1 MGGFT
6 PYEKYNTLCISGLQN
21 HPSQALGAVGTPV
34 YTLNVR
40 LPAAFRINYI
50 DTAAAPSPRLRRHT
64 RGESPR
70 CASAPPLTLFPL
82 LCCRGW
88 HGFAKALSIPSPTP
102 ASCWGFSPHH
112 LLLRH
117 PSQHLFPAPLPA
129 PSPCTLSLL
138 SPLSSFPP
146 LSPPPSP
153 VPFPPALYRGSL
165 SEKYL
170 FGCF

>member
-1 MGGFT
+1 MGYNH
-6 PYEKYNTLCISGLQN
+6 PYEKDNALCISGLQN

-129 PSPCTLSLL
+129 LAFVILPAPLPATLACALPACRARFTDSFTAAL
-138 SPLSSFPP
+138 SGILS
-146 LSPPPSP
+146 
-153 VPFPPALYRGSL
+153 R
-165 SEKYL
+165 KTI
-170 FGCF
+170 

>member
-1 MGGFT
+1 M
-6 PYEKYNTLCISGLQN
+6 CISGLQN

-129 PSPCTLSLL
+129 PSPRSRLCHPSR
-138 SPLSSFPP
+138 
-146 LSPPPSP
+146 PSP
-153 VPFPPALYRGSL
+153 RHPRLCPSRLHYIGGVCPKSTSSAASNPSQNSAEGRLY
-165 SEKYL
+165 
-170 FGCF
+170 F